1 MSVHLSLLQEVL
13 ETPGYVCVGKSVQR
27 IDLLEKIS
35 GRGKYVEDM
44 KIEGALYAKTLGSHV
59 SHGIIRRIDLDE
71 ARRVQGVT
79 DIVTSKDIPGENLI
93 GYIPQMPALA
103 TQRVRYYGEPILL
116 VVATDP
122 ERASEALAKIRVE
135 IEPLTPLV
143 DPMDSFQ
150 RRDVLIHEDSGTNI
164 AYEIRISKGNVE
176 QALRQASVVVE
187 NEYKIP
193 SRDHG
198 YIEKESA
205 FAIPAQDGGLTVIVQ
220 QQNPH
225 VVQTNIS
232 RVLNI
237 GPERIRVIQPLI
249 GGSYGGKNDMGIIV
263 GSQAAIA
270 AHKLQRPVLLA
281 YSREESLTRH
291 AKSESAIVQCVSA
304 ASEEG
309 RLLCTKVK
317 IIIDSG
323 AYGTRSPAILWRT
336 AVEATGPYEVPNV
349 EVLGYCVYT
358 NKVYIGGLRGFG
370 SPTAAFAAESQM
382 EALAS
387 KLGMDPVEFRLK
399 NILKPGSSIATG
411 QRIDDNIDFEAALMK
426 LASSS
431 RWVERRIRY
440 ASGNKNTRSV
450 RGIGVGCAWHGISV
464 GSGYGKKRGKIVDW
478 SSADVRVG
486 EDGKVAVLTGIV
498 EMGQGTSTAL
508 AQIAS
513 EILGLPL
520 NRISIT
526 TGTTLAPET
535 GGTHASRGASMG
547 GLAIAEACRE
557 LKAALV
563 QTAAELLDCREADVV
578 FEDGQALSR
587 NTGRRVT
594 WNELVSIAR
603 RKSVRMQVSSRVEVP
618 RGEFDPETGLGH
630 TFPTYSF
637 TVVIAEVEV
646 DRMTGEVKVVKLW
659 PAVAAGRII
668 NPAIAEDQVLGG
680 LVFGLGGA
688 LMEEVLFDSDG
699 RVANNSFSTYML
711 PTITDVPEMTKP
723 IFIEDVSKYGVF
735 GAKGIGE
742 VIPSAVP
749 PAVASA
755 VHNATGILMT
765 ELPLSKERVW
775 RKLKQQ

>member
-1 MSVHLSLLQEVL
+1 LQETI
-13 ETPGYVCVGKSVQR
+13 ETPGYLCVGKSVQR

-35 GRGKYVEDM
+35 GKGKYVEDI
-44 KIEGALYAKTLGSHV
+44 KIEGALYAKILGSQV
-59 SHGIIRRIDLDE
+59 SHGIIRHIDLGE
-71 ARRVQGVT
+71 ARRVQGVM
-79 DIVTSKDIPGENLI
+79 DIVTSKDIPGENLV
-93 GYIPQMPALA
+93 GYIPEMPALA
-103 TQRVRYYGEPILL
+103 TQKVRYYGEPILL

-135 IEPLTPLV
+135 IEPLAPLV
-143 DPMDSFQ
+143 DPMDSFR
-150 RRDVLIHEDSGTNI
+150 RRDVLVHEESGTNI
-164 AYEIRISKGNVE
+164 AFEMRLSKGNVE

-187 NEYKIP
+187 NEYTIP

-205 FAIPAQDGGLTVIVQ
+205 FAIPAEDGGLTVIVQ

-225 VVQTNIS
+225 VVQRNVA

-237 GPERIRVIQPLI
+237 APERIRIIQPLI
-249 GGSYGGKNDMGIIV
+249 GGSFGGKNDMGIIL

-270 AHKLQRPVLLA
+270 AHKLQRPVLLT

-291 AKSESAIVQCVSA
+291 AKSESAIVRYVSA
-304 ASEEG
+304 ASEDG
-309 RLLCTKVK
+309 DLLSTKVK

-323 AYGTRSPAILWRT
+323 AYAVRSPAILWRA
-336 AVEATGPYEVPNV
+336 AVEAPGPYEVPNV
-349 EVLGYCVYT
+349 EVQGYCVYT
-358 NKVYIGGLRGFG
+358 NKVYVGGLRGFG
-370 SPTAAFAAESQM
+370 SPTAAFAAECQM

-387 KLGMDPVEFRLK
+387 RLGMDPVEFRLK
-399 NILKPGSSIATG
+399 NILKPGSSTATG
-411 QRIDDNIDFEAALMK
+411 QKIDDNIDFEATLVK
-426 LASSS
+426 LTSSA
-431 RWVERRIRY
+431 RWVERRRRY
-440 ASGNKNTRSV
+440 ASGKKNAGSV
-450 RGIGVGCAWHGISV
+450 GGIGVGCAWHGISV
-464 GSGYGKKRGKIVDW
+464 GSGYGKKRGRIVDW
-478 SSADVRVG
+478 SAADVKVG
-486 EDGKVAVLTGIV
+486 ENGNVTVFTGIV

-520 NRISIT
+520 SWVSLR
-526 TGTTLAPET
+526 TGTTIAPDT
-535 GGTHASRGASMG
+535 GGTHASRGMSMG
-547 GLAIAEACRE
+547 GLAVAKACRE
-557 LKAALV
+557 LKAGLT
-563 QTAAELLDCREADVV
+563 QTAAELLDCCEADVV

-587 NTGRRVT
+587 NTGKQVR
-594 WNELVSIAR
+594 WNELVSTAR
-603 RKSVRMQVSSRVEVP
+603 RKGILMEVSARVEIP

-630 TFPTYSF
+630 AFPTYSF
-637 TVVIAEVEV
+637 TAVIAEVQV
-646 DRMTGEVKVVKLW
+646 DTLTGDVKVIELR

-688 LMEEVLFDSDG
+688 LMEEVLFDPEG
-699 RVANNSFSTYML
+699 RVANNSLSTYML
-711 PTITDVPEMTKP
+711 PTIADVPEMTRP

-749 PAVASA
+749 PAIASA
-755 VHNATGILMT
+755 VYNATGILMT